1 MGINLVSNKYIGK
14 REYLLEKQKMG
25 FKTKVDLSDNR
36 QVRQSEKTNLILSG
50 GTTFGLPFSAMTAGP
65 DLATSG
71 ITSSYTP
78 SNLTTFT
85 GTTGATVFVWADSNM
100 ALGYNSLT
108 PLTPTNSGT
117 TQYTYGFTGATATT
131 VDSNRVYLT
140 YTGVSF
146 DLSVETMVSLG
157 GGVYSGNCSTDELS
171 YLLADGL
178 DFRDRMIW
186 VDVRGITRTDNLIV
200 TSGITFNDVTTLS
213 KTISIGTL
221 NLSSAT
227 GATVAHGI
235 STKFTGITSVDVI
248 IMDDTGATMTGFL
261 NQSGNTFSI
270 NSTNIIL
277 TKGSTFYNNANYD
290 GTTLNRGYVTIHY
303 VA

>member
-1 MGINLVSNKYIGK
+1 
-14 REYLLEKQKMG
+14 
-25 FKTKVDLSDNR
+25 
-36 QVRQSEKTNLILSG
+36 
-50 GTTFGLPFSAMTAGP
+50 
-65 DLATSG
+65 
-71 ITSSYTP
+71 
-78 SNLTTFT
+78 
-85 GTTGATVFVWADSNM
+85 
-100 ALGYNSLT
+100 
-108 PLTPTNSGT
+108 
-117 TQYTYGFTGATATT
+117 
-131 VDSNRVYLT
+131 
-140 YTGVSF
+140 
-146 DLSVETMVSLG
+146 MVSLG